1 MNQIWPKNKQN
12 LRYLH
17 YWQSY
22 RVEMGTKMSG
32 GNPSSWY
39 FRFLARPCGFR
50 AFRNEKLIKFRLF
63 WRFLA
68 LFERFLDY
76 NSSVTTWSRMGP
88 VNLNRGVHSWDF
100 GTLYNPLASSIVIW
114 YKKWA
119 PSSSVPYS
127 SYFKA
132 FLEISG
138 IFWGI
143 TNHIG
148 INQGKIY
155 RRNIWLVDFCPKIGK
170 KI

>member
-119 PSSSVPYS
+119 PSSSVLNYS
-127 SYFKA
+127 AYNSCFDKPRFMYQMAQLDNAILLHKNS
-132 FLEISG
+132 IS
-138 IFWGI
+138 
-143 TNHIG
+143 
-148 INQGKIY
+148 
-155 RRNIWLVDFCPKIGK
+155 L
-170 KI
+170 

>member
-1 MNQIWPKNKQN
+1 MNQIWPKNNQN

-88 VNLNRGVHSWDF
+88 VNLNRGVHSWNF

-114 YKKWA
+114 NKKWA
-119 PSSSVPYS
+119 PSSSVIWRMIDKIWCFTGS
-127 SYFKA
+127 VQLDMK
-132 FLEISG
+132 
-138 IFWGI
+138 
-143 TNHIG
+143 TNKEGSLRYEWWYIAYG
-148 INQGKIY
+148 VNK
-155 RRNIWLVDFCPKIGK
+155 
-170 KI
+170 

>member
-119 PSSSVPYS
+119 PSSSVYCREQKS
-127 SYFKA
+127 V
-132 FLEISG
+132 FLKLLL
-138 IFWGI
+138 FCLRCR
-143 TNHIG
+143 
-148 INQGKIY
+148 KIY
-155 RRNIWLVDFCPKIGK
+155 KTLFVYL
-170 KI
+170 